1 MYEVVRIKLEKTNA
15 GVYARKSL
23 FEQRSFRNRLAAT
36 KKVYPLPRKSLT
48 LNEDVNCTIVIQIN
62 HAIFK
67 VYCIFR
73 MKNRLYEFYTEE
85 FRSLAFY
92 LLCPRVY
99 LIPTW
104 R

>member
-48 LNEDVNCTIVIQIN
+48 LNEDVNCTILIQIN
-62 HAIFK
+62 HAIF
-67 VYCIFR
+67 IFNSEMDASKKYR
-73 MKNRLYEFYTEE
+73 TQHIKYT
-85 FRSLAFY
+85 
-92 LLCPRVY
+92 
-99 LIPTW
+99 
-104 R
+104 